1 MPDPNPLNDPELER
15 LERRLSR
22 VTWSPTSAE
31 RERLLYA
38 CGQAAGR
45 AQMLRPVRQATAVAA
60 LLACGC
66 AGLGFALL
74 SREQSP
80 MAAVKPLPAHPSEQS
95 VTDRQRDLLPRETT
109 EDAED
114 PASARGRELSVSSN
128 FADLALLERP
138 QRTAESHGDVAKPGD
153 EPILRAAGP
162 LAAEL

>member
-1 MPDPNPLNDPELER
+1 MFDPNPLNDPELER

-22 VTWSPTSAE
+22 VTWSPTVAE

-45 AQMLRPVRQATAVAA
+45 AQMLRPVRRATAVAA

-74 SREQSP
+74 QREQSP
-80 MAAVKPLPAHPSEQS
+80 LAAVKPVPTRPTEKSVPDPQRNFLPPE
-95 VTDRQRDLLPRETT
+95 R
-109 EDAED
+109 AED
-114 PASARGRELSVSSN
+114 TESAVSARRRELSVSAN
-128 FADLALLERP
+128 FADLALLERAP
-138 QRTAESHGDVAKPGD
+138 QAAESHGDVAKPGD